1 MKAHLNI
8 HTAYDLLESSLRVS
22 DIVEKAVAEGYQSLA
37 LTDRNVLYAVPQ
49 FYDACRQ
56 ADIKP
61 IIGMTVDLSDGLT
74 ELETV
79 LLAKNNQGLKSLYQL
94 SSAIKIQDKRTIST
108 EWLKHYQNDLV
119 IIFKR
124 INAEQMNLAEMFSE
138 HADVFTDHLSSGA
151 AEQLDLNQVWMQEAK
166 YLDEADAETVSALQ
180 AIKNNKA
187 LDLVNTGSEQ
197 HAHLYSQAD
206 IDSLSLSQD
215 IIDNTNDLADQC
227 NITIEYHQSLLPQYD
242 TPEGTSSKEYLY
254 QLLDNAIKRM
264 NLDTPQYRKRLD
276 YEFDV
281 ITKMGYED
289 YFLIVSDLIHYAK
302 TQDVMVGPGR
312 GSSAGSLISYL
323 LNITT
328 IDPLKYNLL
337 FERFLNPERV
347 TMPDIDID
355 FEDTKRERVIE
366 YVQQKYGDYHV
377 SGIVTF
383 GHLQAKAVARDVG
396 RIMGFEEKTLS
407 EISHLI
413 PSKLG
418 ITLDEAYDT
427 QAFKDFV
434 HRNHRHEMWFKL
446 SRKLEGLP
454 RHTST
459 HAAGIIINERP
470 LYQYVP
476 LLMGDTG
483 LLTQWTMTEDERLG
497 LLKIDFL
504 GLRNLSIIHQIINQV
519 KKDLNIDIDI
529 ESIPFDDE
537 KVFKML
543 SLGETTGLFQLE
555 SDGVRDA
562 LRRLQ
567 PQHFEDIVAMTSLYR
582 PGPMEEIPTY
592 IARRHDPSK
601 VAYLHPDLEPIL
613 KSTYGVIIYQE
624 QIMQIASKF
633 AGFSY
638 GEADILR
645 RAMSKKNRAVLEN
658 ERQHFVEGASRNG
671 YSEQLS
677 KQIFDL
683 ILKFADYGFPR
694 AHAVSYSKVAYTMA
708 YLKVHYTN
716 YFYANILTNV
726 IGSEKKTEQ
735 MIAEAKTMNL
745 KILPPDINE
754 SHWYYKAAEQGIYLS
769 LGTIKGVGYQSVKA
783 IVDERYQNGRYKDFF
798 DFTRR
803 LSGRVKTRKLLEALI
818 LVGAFDQFGETRA
831 TLLGTLDE
839 VLDSSS
845 QVEQDA
851 LIFDF
856 VTPKL
861 EYQQKEEL
869 PDLALSNFEK
879 EYLGFYITKHP
890 MEKLFDSK
898 QFLGIYKLNNA
909 NNHQP
914 VLVQMDTLRRIRTK
928 KGQQMAFATL
938 NDGEHTLDGVI
949 FPDTFQRYETLLLE
963 EKPFIVKGKFENRNQ
978 KHQLIINEIQG
989 LDAYEKTMFEKATRI
1004 ILRKINV
1011 DDLEFDTEPSE
1022 AHQQLPIYFYDEQ
1035 SNQMRQV
1042 GRIERD
1048 VDTIERLV
1056 EQIDPEN
1063 IRLM

>member
-22 DIVEKAVAEGYQSLA
+22 DIVEKAIKEDYQALA

-56 ADIKP
+56 AGIKP

-94 SSAIKIQDKRTIST
+94 SSAIKIQDKHTIST

-124 INAEQMNLAEMFSE
+124 VKAEQMNLAEMFSN
-138 HADVFTDHLSSGA
+138 HPDVFTDHLSSGA
-151 AEQLDLNQVWMQEAK
+151 AEQLDFNQVLMQEAK
-166 YLDEADAETVSALQ
+166 YLNEEDAETVSALQ
-180 AIKNNKA
+180 AIKNNEA

-197 HAHLYSQAD
+197 HAHFYGQAD
-206 IDSLSLSQD
+206 IDRLSLSQD
-215 IIDNTNDLADQC
+215 IIDNTNALAELC
-227 NITIEYHQSLLPQYD
+227 NITIEYHQSLLPQYE
-242 TPEGTSSKEYLY
+242 TPDNIPSKDYLY

-264 NLDTPQYRKRLD
+264 NLDNPRYRERLD

-396 RIMGFEEKTLS
+396 RIIGFEEKTLS
-407 EISHLI
+407 EISRLI
-413 PSKLG
+413 PSKPG
-418 ITLDEAYDT
+418 VTLNEAYESKS
-427 QAFKDFV
+427 FKDFV
-434 HRNHRHEMWFKL
+434 HRNHRHEMWFEL
-446 SRKLEGLP
+446 SKKLEGLP

-529 ESIPFDDE
+529 EAIPFNDE

-658 ERQHFVEGASRNG
+658 ERQHFIEGASQNG

-909 NNHQP
+909 SNYQP

-928 KGQQMAFATL
+928 KGQPMAFATL

-949 FPDTFQRYETLLLE
+949 FPDTFQRYETVLLE

-978 KHQLIINEIQG
+978 KHQLIINEVQP
-989 LDAYEKTMFEKATRI
+989 LEAYEKMMFEKATRI
-1004 ILRKINV
+1004 VLRKINV
-1011 DDLEFDTEPSE
+1011 DDLEFDRETSE
-1022 AHQQLPIYFYDEQ
+1022 TRQQLPIYYYDEKN
-1035 SNQMRQV
+1035 NQMRQV

-1048 VDTIERLV
+1048 VETIERLV
-1056 EQIDPEN
+1056 EQIAPEN